1 MFNDLQATS
10 LASSFTT
17 LPKAKIGLGRTEAE
31 DLTVAKGFAIKSNP
45 HPSNGA
51 YLEAKSGEAS
61 AGGVFEGGA
70 GYYDLTVGYFDETD
84 GVSHMEVVVNGA
96 IIDSFEWN
104 GTFGNERSSPASRAE
119 YLVGDLW
126 LAPGDL
132 IELRGMGDAGEP
144 LRTDYIDIAVDS
156 SPPSSSTFV
165 IEAEE
170 MEIISG
176 FEVVSNGK
184 ASGGAYLQ
192 DAFQGENG
200 RPVEA
205 RAAYTFDRAGTFDMT
220 IGYFDENDGVSSMR
234 VLLHG
239 REVDRFDWDSRSGGE
254 RANEH
259 SQMERVISNLTVAAG
274 DRLELVGH
282 GDGREPL
289 RTDFLRFEPA
299 APASR
304 ATPDLWYED
313 EGEVIVALNDGTGS
327 FTERGTGI
335 MIGDADIL
343 SGDFDGDGDLDFLK
357 VSSSGATTPGEAS
370 GEVQFDVFTTLY
382 ENDGAGFFTAST
394 NSTVTLTQPLV
405 DFFDFAFK
413 AQDAADV
420 DDDGDIDF
428 VATEASGQSIFLLQ
442 NDGAGNFGPLSR
454 SPADL
459 SNDGQALLGDFD
471 GNTFLDVVVLTDA
484 DTVGVG
490 IFLND
495 GTGALTF
502 RDSLSPGAESYGD
515 GQVIDLDGD
524 GDNDLAFAASG
535 EGRGIWAFINDG
547 TGMRVATFPNFSD
560 VDETGLIGSFEAGN
574 FDADAG
580 IEVLSAGAV
589 DPSSGIAPG
598 LRVFDVVTTGTDTEF
613 VLKSFDPTIEG
624 LLVAHGDFD
633 LDGDNDALI
642 VPRDAAM
649 EMTLLLNDGDANFT
663 SAGVVIPPFD
673 TSEFSFAPIVSVA
686 HIDDAALVA

>member
-1 MFNDLQATS
+1 M
-10 LASSFTT
+10 
-17 LPKAKIGLGRTEAE
+17 R
-31 DLTVAKGFAIKSNP
+31 
-45 HPSNGA
+45 
-51 YLEAKSGEAS
+51 
-61 AGGVFEGGA
+61 GGA

-119 YLVGDLW
+119 YLIGDLW

-335 MIGDADIL
+335 TIGDADIL
-343 SGDFDGDGDLDFLK
+343 SGDFDGDGDLDFLR
-357 VSSSGATTPGEAS
+357 VGLSNGPTPTGVPD
-370 GEVQFDVFTTLY
+370 EVEYDVQTMLFV
-382 ENDGAGFFTAST
+382 NDGSGNFTSST
-394 NSTVTLTQPLV
+394 ISDLTLLAKSINTFPR
-405 DFFDFAFK
+405 FNFEAH
-413 AQDAADV
+413 DAADV
-420 DDDGDIDF
+420 DADGDIDIL
-428 VATEASGQSIFLLQ
+428 ATEATSGSLFLLQ
-442 NDGAGNFGPLSR
+442 NDGSENFSLLSR
-454 SPADL
+454 TPVDL
-459 SNDGQALLGDFD
+459 PSSSTAFFGDFD
-471 GNTFLDVVVLTDA
+471 GNAHLDVVLLTDI
-484 DTVGVG
+484 DTSGVGVLVNEG
-490 IFLND
+490 D
-495 GTGALTF
+495 GTLTF
-502 RDSLSPGAESYGD
+502 RDAASPSIEGYGD
-515 GQVIDLDGD
+515 GQILDLDGD
-524 GDNDLAFAASG
+524 GDNDVAFAADG
-535 EGRGIWAFINDG
+535 EGRGIYTFLNDG
-547 TGMRVATFPNFSD
+547 TGLRQPGLPPSFSAG
-560 VDETGLIGSFEAGN
+560 ENGFIGSFEAAN

-580 IEVLSAGAV
+580 VEMVSAGAV
-589 DPSSGIAPG
+589 DEEEDIEPG
-598 LRVFDVVTTGTDTEF
+598 LRVFDIVTTEGVTEF
-613 VLKSFDPTIEG
+613 VLKSFDPTIQG

-633 LDGDNDALI
+633 LDGDNDLLM
-642 VPRDAAM
+642 VSRDVF

>member
-1 MFNDLQATS
+1 MFNDLRTTS
-10 LASSFTT
+10 VASDLTA
-17 LPKAKIGLGRTEAE
+17 LPKAQIGLGRTEAE
-31 DLTVAKGFAIKSNP
+31 TLTIAKGFAIKSNP

-61 AGGVFEGGA
+61 ASGVFDGGA

-84 GVSHMEVVVNGA
+84 GVSQMEVLVNGA
-96 IIDSFEWN
+96 IVDSFEWN
-104 GTFGNERSSPASRAE
+104 GTFGNDKSSPASRAE

-132 IELRGMGDAGEP
+132 ITLRGMGDGGEP
-144 LRTDYIDIAVDS
+144 LRTDYIDIAVDT
-156 SPPSSSTFV
+156 SPPPGGAFV
-165 IEAEE
+165 IEAEA
-170 MEIISG
+170 MEIVSG
-176 FEVVSNGK
+176 FKVVSNGK
-184 ASGGAYLQ
+184 ASGDAYLQ
-192 DAFQGENG
+192 HVRRGTDGDAD
-200 RPVEA
+200 EA

-220 IGYFDENDGVSSMR
+220 IGYFDESDGVSSMR
-234 VLLHG
+234 VLLNG
-239 REVDRFDWDSRSGGE
+239 VEIDRFDWDSRSGGR
-254 RANEH
+254 RANEQ
-259 SQMERVISNLTVAAG
+259 SQAERVISNLTVSEG

-299 APASR
+299 TPAPR

-313 EGEVIVALNDGTGS
+313 EGEVIVALNDGAAN
-327 FTERGTGI
+327 FTERATGI
-335 MIGDADIL
+335 MVGDADIL
-343 SGDFDGDGDLDFLK
+343 SGDFDGDGDMDFLK
-357 VSSSGATTPGEAS
+357 VSSSGATTPGGVP

-382 ENDGAGFFTAST
+382 ENDGAGFFTASAS
-394 NSTVTLTQPLV
+394 STATLSQPF
-405 DFFDFAFK
+405 DGFFDFAFK
-413 AQDAADV
+413 AHDAADV
-420 DDDGDIDF
+420 DDDGDIDL

-442 NDGAGNFGPLSR
+442 NDGVGNFSPLSR

-459 SNDGQALLGDFD
+459 PEDGRALLGDFD
-471 GNTFLDVVVLTDA
+471 GNPFLEVVLLTDA
-484 DTVGVG
+484 DSSGVS

-495 GTGALTF
+495 GVGGLTF
-502 RDSLSPGAESYGD
+502 RDEFSPGAESYGD
-515 GQVIDLDGD
+515 GQIIDLDGD
-524 GDNDLAFAASG
+524 GDNDVAFAASG

-547 TGMRVATFPNFSD
+547 TGMRAATFPNFSD

-574 FDADAG
+574 FDTDAG

-624 LLVAHGDFD
+624 LLVAHADFD

-642 VPRDAAM
+642 VPRDAAA

-663 SAGVVIPPFD
+663 SAGVVIPPFS
-673 TSEFSFAPIVSVA
+673 TSEFSFAPIVNVA
-686 HIDDAALVA
+686 HIDEAFVWV